1 MYGNIFLIFAVCEML
16 APSVTVIMQLKEE
29 AVLKYNSKEIKKS
42 SWLSPLFQV
51 ESLNCKSNLSVVTEA
66 SVAVR
71 VFNLSL

>member
-1 MYGNIFLIFAVCEML
+1 ML
-16 APSVTVIMQLKEE
+16 APSVTVVIMQLKEE